1 MLYQIN
7 NNKLFSMIE
16 LACFLFVFIYIVWCF
31 LQYLTSLILR
41 LSLSRLSIYLKASW
55 INVLMTTP
63 WSVRYSTNAYH
74 IIRFNALCDGWM
86 SIQGISSFGKRNTN
100 TCQNAA
106 TTKTPPLFFRIKVI
120 LPKSPHFFIAK
131 MAHLIICFYSSEDT
145 CIMCDV
151 L

>member
-1 MLYQIN
+1 MFFVCVYLHRLVFFAIPYVSNSQIVS
-7 NNKLFSMIE
+7 FTI
-16 LACFLFVFIYIVWCF
+16 
-31 LQYLTSLILR
+31 
-41 LSLSRLSIYLKASW
+41 IYLKASW

>member
-1 MLYQIN
+1 MFFVCVYLHRLEFFAIPYVSNSQIVS
-7 NNKLFSMIE
+7 FTI
-16 LACFLFVFIYIVWCF
+16 
-31 LQYLTSLILR
+31 
-41 LSLSRLSIYLKASW
+41 IYLKASW

-63 WSVRYSTNAYH
+63 WYVRYSTNAYH

-100 TCQNAA
+100 TCQNAP
-106 TTKTPPLFFRIKVI
+106 TTKTPPLFTKTPPLFFWIKVI
-120 LPKSPHFFIAK
+120 LPKRPHFFIAK
-131 MAHLIICFYSSEDT
+131 TAHLIIFFYSSEDT